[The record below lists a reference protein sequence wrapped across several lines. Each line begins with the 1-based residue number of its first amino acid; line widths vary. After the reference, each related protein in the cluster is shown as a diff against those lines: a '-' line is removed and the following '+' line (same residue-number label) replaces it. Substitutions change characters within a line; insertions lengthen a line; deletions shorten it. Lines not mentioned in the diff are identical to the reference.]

1 MKITYGLENRSI
13 KPPLYLALGNFD
25 GVHRGH
31 QAVIRGAV
39 RRARDRGGSAAALLF
54 DPHPAV
60 LLHPQKKFCLLTQID
75 DRAALMEKLG
85 LHYLFVA
92 PFTPA
97 IAATTA
103 DKFIREIL
111 LEKIKIDGLFVGVDY
126 SFGRGGAGT
135 EELLRQQGDEL
146 GFSVTVSP
154 MEEDGGVV
162 ISSSSIKKLLE
173 EGAVDRAAA
182 LLNYYFFRRG
192 RVVSGRGRGK
202 KMLFP
207 TANLD
212 PGSGLAWPGSGV
224 YLTVV
229 GGLEEQIHFGVTN
242 VGIKPTFG
250 DRALSI
256 ETHIIDFGGEIYG
269 REITLY
275 FLERLRDTE
284 NFPSPEHLR
293 SQIEKDI
300 ARSRRL
306 ARSRFGGI
314 GGFVEPVRLINPL
327 SPAPG
332 ASADQFYFYD

>member
-1 MKITYGLENRSI
+1 MKIIDGLDNRSI
-13 KPPLYLALGNFD
+13 KSPLFLALGNFD

-31 QAVIRGAV
+31 QAVIQSAV
-39 RRARDRGGSAAALLF
+39 RQARDRGGSAAALLF

-60 LLHPQKKFCLLTQID
+60 LLRPQKHFCLLTEID
-75 DRAALMEKLG
+75 DRATLMGRLG
-85 LHYLFVA
+85 LDYLFVE

-97 IAATTA
+97 TAATTA
-103 DKFIREIL
+103 DNFIREIL
-111 LEKIKIDGLFVGVDY
+111 LKRIKIDGLSIGLDY
-126 SFGRGGAGT
+126 SFGRGGTGT
-135 EELLRQQGDEL
+135 GELLRQQGDKW

-154 MEEDGGVV
+154 MEEDGGTV
-162 ISSSSIKKLLE
+162 ISSSAIKKLLE

-192 RVVSGRGRGK
+192 KVVSGRGRGK

-212 PGSGLAWPGSGV
+212 PGAGLAWPGSGV

-229 GGLEEQIHFGVTN
+229 GGLGEKIYFGVTN
-242 VGIKPTFG
+242 VGVKPTFG

-256 ETHIIDFGGEIYG
+256 ETYIIDFGGEIYG

-284 NFPSPEHLR
+284 NFPSPAHLR

-306 ARSRFGGI
+306 ALSRFGNI
-314 GGFVEPVRLINPL
+314 GDFVEPVRLINPP

-332 ASADQFYFYD
+332 AAGDQFYFYD